1 MKNVDLYVRVSTD
14 EQADKGYSQ
23 RDQEERLRRYC
34 EINSFNVRR
43 VIYDDHSAKTFIRPG
58 WTRLLSDYKKR
69 KNNPDFI
76 LFTKWDRFSRNA
88 GDAYQMIST
97 LRKLFVEPQ
106 AVEQPLDLSIPE
118 NKMMMAF
125 YLAAPEVEN
134 DRRALNTF
142 YGMRRAKKEGRW
154 MATAPLGYKNKTSES
169 GKKQIVVDETKG
181 ALMIW
186 AFNEIAKGI
195 LAADQVRKEM
205 NKKGVKCSSSNF
217 WRAIRNPV
225 YYGKIFI
232 PKHKDED
239 ADLVQG
245 EHEPLITEALFF
257 QVQDVLDGN
266 KRAECP
272 NTKVDSGINFPLRG
286 FLACPKCGRSVTG
299 SGSRGKYARYFYYHC
314 TAACGFRQRAEHTN
328 RLFELE
334 LKKYVPHNAIAE
346 LSQAIIADAYS
357 REISNRKNSI
367 KQVMAEIEKQNSKIL
382 KARELLL
389 SDAIESDDYKSI
401 KDECD
406 KKIVVLESQ
415 LKENETTLT
424 EKKLKQ
430 MTERTFKTLTNIHLM
445 YENGTVTE
453 KRKIISSIFS
463 EKIVFDGEKYRTPKL
478 NRAAAY
484 IYHFNYNLHIE
495 KNRKS
500 EDEFNLSGEV
510 APKGIEPL
518 PKVPETFV
526 LSIKLRS
533 LLLQRL
539 QR

>member
-34 EINSFNVRR
+34 EINSFKIRK

-58 WTRLLSDYKKR
+58 WSKLLADYKKS
-69 KNNPDFI
+69 KNNPDLI

-88 GDAYQMIST
+88 GDAYQMINT

-154 MATAPLGYKNKTSES
+154 MGTAPIGYKNRTNVN
-169 GKKQIVVDETKG
+169 GKKQIVKDDIKG
-181 ALMIW
+181 ALMTW

-195 LAADQVRKEM
+195 LAADQVRKEA
-205 NKKGVKCSSSNF
+205 NKKGLNCSSSNF
-217 WRAIRNPV
+217 WRAVRNPI
-225 YYGKIFI
+225 YCGKIFI
-232 PKHKDED
+232 PKHKDEE
-239 ADLVQG
+239 AQLVQG

-257 QVQDVLDGN
+257 IVQDVLDGN
-266 KRAECP
+266 KRIDRP
-272 NTKVDSGINFPLRG
+272 NTKVDSATNFPLRG
-286 FLACPKCGRSVTG
+286 FLACPKCGRSITG
-299 SGSRGKYARYFYYHC
+299 SGSKGKYARYFYYHC
-314 TAACGFRQRAEHTN
+314 TAECGFRQRAEHTN
-328 RLFELE
+328 AIFELE
-334 LKKYVPHNAIAE
+334 LRKYIPHKAIST
-346 LSQAIIADAYS
+346 LSQLIVEDIYS
-357 REISNRKNSI
+357 KEINNRKSSA
-367 KQVMAEIEKQNSKIL
+367 KQIMLEIDKQNLRVS

-389 SDAIESDDYKSI
+389 SDAIGASDYKEI
-401 KDECD
+401 KEESD
-406 KKIVVLESQ
+406 KKIVILESH
-415 LKENETTLT
+415 LKDSSGTLT
-424 EKKLKQ
+424 EKKLKL
-430 MTERTFKTLTNIHLM
+430 MTERTFKILTNIHLL

-453 KRKIISSIFS
+453 KRKIVSSIFT
-463 EKIVFDGEKYRTPKL
+463 EKMIFDGEKYRTPGI

-500 EDEFNLSGEV
+500 EDNFVFSGEV